1 MGFSPFFFGE
11 TKMLNRGLDKLELL
25 RIVDAVANEKS
36 IDKEIVIGSME
47 SAIEKAALTKFG
59 HNNNIFVKIDRE
71 TGNISIQKVLE
82 VVEEVEDPSREISL
96 NDANKLN
103 EKSDVY
109 KLGDKIYEDLPQID
123 FGRIAA
129 QSAKQV
135 INLKVREAEKN
146 RQFEEFIDKQGLIL
160 SGIIKRLE
168 YGNVIV
174 DLGRAEGVIKKDE
187 LIPRE
192 ILKTGDRV
200 KAYCY
205 EVKKELKG
213 HQIFLSRAHPQ
224 FLAKLFFQEVPEI
237 YEGVIEIKSVAR
249 DPGSRAKICV
259 YSKDT
264 SIDPVG
270 ACVGMRGSRVQTI
283 VNELHGEKIDI
294 IKWTEDLPTLI
305 SESLSPAEIQRVL
318 IDQTN
323 KKIDVILSEENLS
336 KAIGR
341 RGQNVR
347 LASKLTNFEID
358 ILTDKEDSERRQADF
373 KEKTETLIKNLEVDE
388 TLGQLLVSEGFQSIE
403 EISQANPDDIAKIEA
418 IDEDTAKELIER
430 SKESLIKVKEEVGKK
445 LKELGVEDQ
454 LINLKGMT
462 QGMLVILGQKNIK
475 KLNDFADLSTDEL
488 VGGYDEIKGKKVRL
502 HGYLEEF
509 SLSRE
514 EADELIM
521 SARNI
526 VYKK

>member
-11 TKMLNRGLDKLELL
+11 LHNMLNRGLDKLELL
-25 RIVDAVANEKS
+25 RIVESVANEKS
-36 IDKEIVIGSME
+36 IDKNIVIESME

-59 HNNNIFVKIDRE
+59 QDNTISVSIDRD
-71 TGNISIQKVLE
+71 TGEIKIKKVLE
-82 VVEEVEDPSREISL
+82 IVETVEDPNKQINLS
-96 NDANKLN
+96 DAKLK
-103 EKSDVY
+103 EK
-109 KLGDKIYEDLPQID
+109 KLKDLKIGDKLYEELPQID

-135 INLKVREAEKN
+135 ISIRVKEAEKE
-146 RQFEEFIDKQGLIL
+146 RQYNEFIEKQGEIL

-168 YGNVIV
+168 YGNIIV
-174 DLGRAEGVIKKDE
+174 DLGKAEGVIKKDE

-192 ILKTGDRV
+192 ILKLGDRV

-224 FLAKLFFQEVPEI
+224 FFAKLFHQEVPEI
-237 YEGVIEIKSVAR
+237 YEGTIEIKAVAR

-259 YSKDT
+259 ISKDS

-305 SESLSPAEIQRVL
+305 SESLLPAEIQKVL
-318 IDQTN
+318 IDQEN
-323 KKIDVILSEENLS
+323 KRIDVILSEENLS

-358 ILTDKEDSERRQADF
+358 ILTDKEDSERRQTEF
-373 KEKTETLIKNLEVDE
+373 KERTESLVKYLEVDE
-388 TLGQLLVSEGFQSIE
+388 TLGQLLVSEGYQNIE
-403 EISQANPDDIAKIEA
+403 EISQLGAEELSKIEG
-418 IDEDTAKELIER
+418 IDESTAQELIDR
-430 SKESLIKVKEEVGKK
+430 SKETLVKEKEEVSKK
-445 LKELGVEDQ
+445 LIELGVEEA
-454 LINLKGMT
+454 LINIKGIT
-462 QGMLVILGQKNIK
+462 QGMLVLLGQRNIK
-475 KLNDFADLSTDEL
+475 KLSDFADLSSDEL
-488 VGGYDEIKGKKVRL
+488 IGGFDEIKGKKIRIE
-502 HGYLEEF
+502 GYLEEF
-509 SLSRE
+509 ALSRE
-514 EADELIM
+514 EADQLIM
-521 SARNI
+521 AARDI
-526 VYKK
+526 AYK

>member
-1 MGFSPFFFGE
+1 
-11 TKMLNRGLDKLELL
+11 MLNRGLDKSELL

-36 IDKEIVIGSME
+36 IDKELVITSME
-47 SAIEKAALTKFG
+47 SAIQKAALTKFG
-59 HNNNIFVKIDRE
+59 NDNNIEVSINRE
-71 TGNISIQKVLE
+71 NGEIVINKVLE
-82 VVEEVEDPSREISL
+82 VVEKVEDPGREISL
-96 NDANKLN
+96 ENAKKISSSNN
-103 EKSDVY
+103 ELKV
-109 KLGDKIYEDLPQID
+109 GEKIFEELPQVD

-135 INLKVREAEKN
+135 ISFKVKEAEKN
-146 RQFEEFIDKQGLIL
+146 RQFEEFKDKQGQIL
-160 SGIIKRLE
+160 SGIIKRME
-168 YGNVIV
+168 YGNIIV

-205 EVKKELKG
+205 EVKLEIKG

-224 FLAKLFFQEVPEI
+224 FLARLFFQEVPEI
-237 YEGVIEIKSVAR
+237 YEGIIEIKSVAR

-259 YSKDT
+259 NSKDN

-283 VNELHGEKIDI
+283 VNELQGEKIDI

-305 SESLSPAEIQRVL
+305 SESLSPAEIQKVL
-318 IDQTN
+318 IDQEN
-323 KKIDVILSEENLS
+323 KRIDVILTEENLS

-347 LASKLTNFEID
+347 LASKLTDFEID
-358 ILTDKEDSERRQADF
+358 ILTDKEDSERRQAEF
-373 KEKTETLIKNLEVDE
+373 KDRTENLVKNLEVDE

-403 EISQANPDDIAKIEA
+403 EISNASPDDIAKIEA
-418 IDEDTAKELIER
+418 IDEETAKELISR
-430 SKESLIKVKEEVGKK
+430 SKENLIKEKEEVGKK
-445 LKELGVEDQ
+445 LKELGVEDA
-454 LINLKGMT
+454 LINLNGMT

-475 KLNDFADLSTDEL
+475 KLSDFAELSSDEL
-488 VGGYDEIKGKKVRL
+488 IGGYDEVKGKKIRL
-502 HGYLEEF
+502 QGYLEEF
-509 SLSRE
+509 SLSRQ
-514 EADELIM
+514 EADQLIM
-521 SARNI
+521 AAREI
-526 VYKK
+526 VFK

>member
-1 MGFSPFFFGE
+1 
-11 TKMLNRGLDKLELL
+11 MLNRGLDKLELL
-25 RIVDAVANEKS
+25 RIVEAVANEKS
-36 IDKEIVIGSME
+36 IDKELVIESME
-47 SAIEKAALTKFG
+47 SAIQKAALTKFG
-59 HNNNIFVKIDRE
+59 SDNDIKATIDRE
-71 TGNISIQKVLE
+71 TGEIKIQKVLE
-82 VVEEVEDPSREISL
+82 IVSAPEDLSKEISL
-96 NDANKLN
+96 ENAVKLN
-103 EKSDVY
+103 KENESL
-109 KLGDKIYEDLPQID
+109 KLGDKIFEELPQID

-135 INLKVREAEKN
+135 ISQRVKEAEKN
-146 RQFEEFIDKQGLIL
+146 RQYEDFIDKKGQIL

-174 DLGRAEGVIKKDE
+174 DLGKAEGVIKKDD

-192 ILKTGDRV
+192 ILKNGDRV

-224 FLAKLFFQEVPEI
+224 FLARLFFQEVPEI

-259 YSKDT
+259 NSKDS

-305 SESLSPAEIQRVL
+305 AESLSPAEIQRVL
-318 IDQTN
+318 IDQEN
-323 KKIDVILSEENLS
+323 NRIDVILTEENLS

-358 ILTDKEDSERRQADF
+358 ILTDKEDSERRQAEF
-373 KEKTETLIKNLEVDE
+373 KDRTENLIKNLEVDE

-403 EISQANPDDIAKIEA
+403 EISQAKTEDILKIDG
-418 IDEDTAKELIER
+418 IDENTAKELIER
-430 SKESLIKVKEEVGKK
+430 SKENLIKSRKEISEK
-445 LKELGVEDQ
+445 LKEKGVDDS
-454 LINLKGMT
+454 LMNLKGIT
-462 QGMLVILGQKNIK
+462 QGMLVILEQKNIK
-475 KLNDFADLSTDEL
+475 TLKDFSDLSSDEL
-488 VGGYDEIKGKKVRL
+488 IGGFDEIKGKKIRIE
-502 HGYLEEF
+502 GYLEEF
-509 SLSRE
+509 SLSRQ
-514 EADELIM
+514 EADNLIM
-521 SARNI
+521 SAREI
-526 VYKK
+526 IYGGQEK

>member
-1 MGFSPFFFGE
+1 MGTSPFFFRYDI
-11 TKMLNRGLDKLELL
+11 MLNRGLDKLELL
-25 RIVDAVANEKS
+25 RIVEAVANEKS
-36 IDKEIVIGSME
+36 IDKEIVITSME
-47 SAIEKAALTKFG
+47 SAIQKAALTKFG
-59 HNNNIFVKIDRE
+59 NDNNIEVTIDRE
-71 TGNISIQKVLE
+71 SGDIKIQKVLDI
-82 VVEEVEDPSREISL
+82 VENVEDSTREIT
-96 NDANKLN
+96 LN
-103 EKSDVY
+103 EAQKNDP
-109 KLGDKIYEDLPQID
+109 KNTNLKIGEKVFEELPQID

-135 INLKVREAEKN
+135 ISSRVREAEKN
-146 RQFEEFIDKQGLIL
+146 RQYEDFIDKQAQIL

-174 DLGRAEGVIKKDE
+174 DLGKAEGVIKKDE

-205 EVKKELKG
+205 EVRKELKG

-237 YEGVIEIKSVAR
+237 YEGTIEIKSVAR

-259 YSKDT
+259 HSQDS

-318 IDQTN
+318 IDQEN
-323 KKIDVILSEENLS
+323 NRIDIILTEENLS

-347 LASKLTNFEID
+347 LASKLTNYEID
-358 ILTDKEDSERRQADF
+358 ILTDKEDSERRQTDF
-373 KEKTETLIKNLEVDE
+373 KERTETLIKNLEVDE
-388 TLGQLLVSEGFQSIE
+388 TLGQLLVSEGFISIE
-403 EISQANPDDIAKIEA
+403 EIAQSKPEDISKIDA
-418 IDEDTAKELIER
+418 IDEETAKELITR
-430 SKESLIKVKEEVGKK
+430 SKENLVKEKEAVSLK
-445 LKELGVEDQ
+445 LRELGVEDK

-462 QGMLVILGQKNIK
+462 QGMLVILGQKSIK
-475 KLNDFADLSTDEL
+475 RISDFADLSSDEL
-488 VGGYDEIKGKKVRL
+488 IGGYDEIKGKKIRID
-502 HGYLEEF
+502 GYLEEF
-509 SLSRE
+509 SLSRK
-514 EADELIM
+514 EADDLIM
-521 SARNI
+521 AAREI
-526 VYKK
+526 AYK

>member
-1 MGFSPFFFGE
+1 
-11 TKMLNRGLDKLELL
+11 MLNRGLDKLELL
-25 RIVDAVANEKS
+25 RIVESVANEKS
-36 IDKEIVIGSME
+36 IDKNIVIESME

-59 HNNNIFVKIDRE
+59 HDNNISVNIDRD
-71 TGNISIQKVLE
+71 TGEIKIKKVLE
-82 VVEEVEDPSREISL
+82 IVENVEDPNKQIKLS
-96 NDANKLN
+96 DAQLKEKKL
-103 EKSDVY
+103 KDL
-109 KLGDKIYEDLPQID
+109 KIGDKLFEELPQID

-135 INLKVREAEKN
+135 ISLRVKEAEKE
-146 RQFEEFIDKQGLIL
+146 RQYNEFIEKQGQIL

-174 DLGRAEGVIKKDE
+174 DLGKAEGVIKKDE

-192 ILKTGDRV
+192 ILKLGDRV

-237 YEGVIEIKSVAR
+237 YEGTIEVKSVAR

-259 YSKDT
+259 LSKDT

-305 SESLSPAEIQRVL
+305 SESLLPAEIQKVL
-318 IDQTN
+318 IDQDN
-323 KKIDVILSEENLS
+323 KRIDIILSEENLS

-358 ILTDKEDSERRQADF
+358 ILTDKEDSERRQSEF
-373 KEKTETLIKNLEVDE
+373 KERTESLVKYLEVDE
-388 TLGQLLVSEGFQSIE
+388 TLGQLLVSEGYQNIE
-403 EISQANPDDIAKIEA
+403 EISQLKAEDLSKIEG
-418 IDEDTAKELIER
+418 IDESTAQELIDR
-430 SKESLIKVKEEVGKK
+430 SKETLIKEKEEVSKK
-445 LKELGVEDQ
+445 LIELGVEET
-454 LINLKGMT
+454 LINLKGIT
-462 QGMLVILGQKNIK
+462 QGMLVLLGQRNIK
-475 KLNDFADLSTDEL
+475 KLSDFADLSSDEL
-488 VGGYDEIKGKKVRL
+488 IGGFDEIKGKKIRIE
-502 HGYLEEF
+502 GYLEEF

-514 EADELIM
+514 EADQLIM
-521 SARNI
+521 AAREI
-526 VYKK
+526 AYK

>member
-103 EKSDVY
+103 ENSDVY

-418 IDEDTAKELIER
+418 IDEDTAKELIE
-430 SKESLIKVKEEVGKK
+430 VKEEVGKK

>member
-1 MGFSPFFFGE
+1 
-11 TKMLNRGLDKLELL
+11 MLNRGLDKQELL

-36 IDKEIVIGSME
+36 IDKELVISSME
-47 SAIEKAALTKFG
+47 SAIQKAALTKFG
-59 HNNNIFVKIDRE
+59 NDNTIEVKIDRE
-71 TGNISIQKVLE
+71 SGEITIQKVLDI
-82 VVEEVEDPSREISL
+82 VENVQDSSREISIKQ
-96 NDANKLN
+96 AQKL
-103 EKSDVY
+103 KDY
-109 KLGDKIYEDLPQID
+109 KESKVGDKIFENLPQID

-135 INLKVREAEKN
+135 ISLRVREAEKN
-146 RQFEEFIDKQGLIL
+146 RQYEDFIDKQGEIL

-168 YGNVIV
+168 YGNVIM
-174 DLGRAEGVIKKDE
+174 DLGKAEGVIKKDE

-224 FLAKLFFQEVPEI
+224 FLARLFFQEVPEI

-259 YSKDT
+259 NSKDN

-305 SESLSPAEIQRVL
+305 SESLSPAEIQKVL
-318 IDQTN
+318 IDQNN

-347 LASKLTNFEID
+347 LASKLTNYEID
-358 ILTDKEDSERRQADF
+358 ILTDKEDSERRQAEF
-373 KEKTETLIKNLEVDE
+373 KERTETLIKSLEVDE

-403 EISQANPDDIAKIEA
+403 DISQSKPDDISKIEA
-418 IDEDTAKELIER
+418 IDEDTAKELISR
-430 SKESLIKVKEEVGKK
+430 SKENLIKEKEAVGKK
-445 LKELGVEDQ
+445 LKELGVEDS
-454 LINLKGMT
+454 LINLSGMT

-475 KLNDFADLSTDEL
+475 KLSDFADLSSDEL
-488 VGGYDEIKGKKVRL
+488 IGGFDEIKGKKVRID
-502 HGYLEEF
+502 GYLEEF

-514 EADELIM
+514 EADQLIM
-521 SARNI
+521 AAREI
-526 VYKK
+526 VFK

>member
-1 MGFSPFFFGE
+1 
-11 TKMLNRGLDKLELL
+11 MLNRGLDKLELL
-25 RIVDAVANEKS
+25 RIVEAVANEKS
-36 IDKEIVIGSME
+36 IDKEIVIESME
-47 SAIEKAALTKFG
+47 SAIQKAALTKFG
-59 HNNNIFVKIDRE
+59 NDNSIEVTIDRE
-71 TGNISIQKVLE
+71 SGEIKINKTLE
-82 VVEEVEDPSREISL
+82 IVEKVEDPNKEIIL
-96 NDANKLN
+96 KDAIKINKDNKDL
-103 EKSDVY
+103 KI
-109 KLGDKIYEDLPQID
+109 GDKIYEELPQID

-135 INLKVREAEKN
+135 ISLRVKEAEKN
-146 RQFEEFIDKQGLIL
+146 RQYEDFVDKQGQIL

-168 YGNVIV
+168 YGNVIM
-174 DLGRAEGVIKKDE
+174 DLGKAEGVIKKDE

-224 FLAKLFFQEVPEI
+224 FLAKLFVQEVPEI
-237 YEGVIEIKSVAR
+237 YEGIIEIKAVAR

-259 YSKDT
+259 SSQDG

-305 SESLSPAEIQRVL
+305 SESLSPADILKVL
-318 IDQTN
+318 IDQEN
-323 KKIDVILSEENLS
+323 KRIDVILSEENLS

-347 LASKLTNFEID
+347 LASKLTNYEID
-358 ILTDKEDSERRQADF
+358 ILTDKEDSERRQTEF
-373 KEKTETLIKNLEVDE
+373 KDRTETLIKNLEVDE
-388 TLGQLLVSEGFQSIE
+388 TLGQLLISEGFLGIE
-403 EISQANPDDIAKIEA
+403 EISQAKPEDITKIEG
-418 IDEDTAKELIER
+418 IDEDTAQELIDR
-430 SKESLIKVKEEVGKK
+430 SKENLVKEKEEVSKK
-445 LKELGVEDQ
+445 LKELGVEEA
-454 LINLKGMT
+454 LINLKGIT
-462 QGMLVILGQKNIK
+462 QGMLVILGQRNIK
-475 KLNDFADLSTDEL
+475 KLIDFAELSSDEL
-488 VGGYDEIKGKKVRL
+488 IGGFDEIKGKKIRID
-502 HGYLEEF
+502 GYLEEF

-514 EADELIM
+514 EADQLIM
-521 SARNI
+521 SAREI
-526 VYKK
+526 AFK